1 MNTAQLIV
9 AGDDASATLHIA
21 VAAYLAR
28 FKGQSRVHTES
39 DLRCFINLCRRQGL
53 DPLAAQRP
61 HVELFLR

>member
-9 AGDDASATLHIA
+9 PGEHAGATLRIA

-39 DLRCFINLCRRQGL
+39 DLRSFVNWCNRQGL

-61 HVELFLR
+61 HIELFL